1 MGLTGHIIEVAFKMV
16 PVPSPWI
23 WQESERIP
31 NIDAFI
37 AGLKAASADWP
48 MTAGWIDCLS
58 RGPKMG
64 RGILL
69 KGRWATAA
77 EAPKRPPRPKRRF
90 TVPFD
95 FPQFVLGPL
104 SIRAFNTVFYW
115 KHFRRKQQR
124 IVHPE
129 STFYPLDML
138 WHWNRMYGR
147 RGLTQ
152 HQCVL
157 PNEAG
162 AGAAR
167 RFLEVLVARGGASF
181 LCVIKDCG
189 PEGVGMLSFPRPG
202 ISIALDI
209 AVRKDTPALIDA
221 LNECVLKEGG
231 RIYLAKDAF
240 TRAEHFRA
248 MDPRIDDFLRVRRI
262 WDPEGKLRS
271 AQSVRLLGDRA

>member
-1 MGLTGHIIEVAFKMV
+1 
-16 PVPSPWI
+16 
-23 WQESERIP
+23 
-31 NIDAFI
+31 
-37 AGLKAASADWP
+37 

-69 KGRWATAA
+69 KGRWATGA
-77 EAPKRPPRPKRRF
+77 EAPKRAPRPKRRL
-90 TVPFD
+90 TIPFD

-104 SIRAFNTVFYW
+104 SIRVFYTLFYW
-115 KHFRRKQQR
+115 KHIPRVRRR

-162 AGAAR
+162 AGAVR
-167 RFLEVLVARGGASF
+167 RFLEVLVARGSASF

-189 PEGVGMLSFPRPG
+189 PEEVDL
-202 ISIALDI
+202 
-209 AVRKDTPALIDA
+209 
-221 LNECVLKEGG
+221 
-231 RIYLAKDAF
+231 
-240 TRAEHFRA
+240 
-248 MDPRIDDFLRVRRI
+248 
-262 WDPEGKLRS
+262 
-271 AQSVRLLGDRA
+271 